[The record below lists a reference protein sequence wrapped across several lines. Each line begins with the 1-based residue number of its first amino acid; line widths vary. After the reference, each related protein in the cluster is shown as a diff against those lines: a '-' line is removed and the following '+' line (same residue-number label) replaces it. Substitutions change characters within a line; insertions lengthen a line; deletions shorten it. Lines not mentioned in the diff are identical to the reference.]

1 MTKKLVSTNPVT
13 NCGFQETA
21 PTNSLFFFHCLTIT
35 FQSKDF
41 FFFLVIALLRYNS
54 YNLPIYNS
62 MVSALVLSSCAAE
75 ISQFFSAWVMT
86 LDFKISALGKHG

>member
-62 MVSALVLSSCAAE
+62 MVSALPR
-75 ISQFFSAWVMT
+75 
-86 LDFKISALGKHG
+86 FKLLCS